1 MNAPSAALAHLLLAG
16 WRMQRTVLSR
26 IESRIYNVVTFHLS
40 RQRNDSLHV
49 HRTCSSMY
57 ISIHPSGV
65 ASRASWIQWA
75 TLTRDQQQFCT
86 CLYLLQAK
94 ETGRPMLMEIKTYYF
109 RFDDLLFL
117 GCECEGFRTAYAPS
131 AKVWLTSSPGHGI
144 HIHFCY

>member
-57 ISIHPSGV
+57 VYIHPSIRCREQSELDTVGNINARSAAVLYVSLFV
-65 ASRASWIQWA
+65 AGKRN
-75 TLTRDQQQFCT
+75 
-86 CLYLLQAK
+86 
-94 ETGRPMLMEIKTYYF
+94 G
-109 RFDDLLFL
+109 
-117 GCECEGFRTAYAPS
+117 
-131 AKVWLTSSPGHGI
+131 SSNAHGN
-144 HIHFCY
+144 